1 MSNWSEMNRRSQG
14 IVQRMED
21 IDHRMIELKKSIP
34 LRLRE
39 FENLD
44 EVVHDLQRQVN
55 NYRSTM
61 LSPMWP
67 ISYEIPPNLMRSNV
81 ARVLDSNDT
90 DQMEKLLSAIDREIT
105 YLEIKR
111 KSLQQDKERRQADR
125 MKIDEQKQMEKEKA
139 MKQKE
144 RKDTVK
150 EFFSN
155 LFMHLIFIGMCSL
168 ILLILGIAVV
178 AIVYNKYEVCAVI
191 MNRMLVGLLID
202 TCILFLLGFTWDV
215 LLEK

>member
-1 MSNWSEMNRRSQG
+1 MNRRSQG
-14 IVQRMED
+14 TVQRQED
-21 IDHRMIELKKSIP
+21 IDHRMIELKKIIP
-34 LRLRE
+34 LRLHE

-44 EVVHDLQRQVN
+44 EIVYDLQRQVR
-55 NYRSTM
+55 NYCQTVS
-61 LSPMWP
+61 SPPISWP
-67 ISYEIPPNLMRSNV
+67 VSYEIPENLMRSNV
-81 ARVLDSNDT
+81 TKVLDSNDT
-90 DQMEKLLSAIDREIT
+90 DQMEKLLAAIDREIT

-125 MKIDEQKQMEKEKA
+125 MKIDGQKKMEKEKE
-139 MKQKE
+139 MNRKE

-155 LFMHLIFIGMCSL
+155 LFMHLIFIGMCGL
-168 ILLILGIAVV
+168 ILLILGVAVV
-178 AIVYNKYEVCAVI
+178 AIVYNKYDVCAVI